1 MRVEIRSALEWDAE
15 GIDAIVKGCADETAL
30 LISPAGSKGY
40 AAFLRADIRLGRSNS
55 QFVVA
60 ESGEELVGVAEFRR
74 MPNRIFVN
82 HIYVRPEARRQ
93 GIGSRLLA
101 AGLAGLDDQFSEIAL
116 DVDSNNEVARR
127 WYASLGLVE
136 VEEAVWSIVES
147 SCLDGAIGWWR
158 LGNAVLASISLERF
172 GFCVYEVV
180 TYNGE
185 WRLGYTGRAA
195 RILDATAVKET
206 GVLAAVRTLAPDR
219 PLVFRGEAS
228 LVPSAS
234 ELGKRLRMEGKI
246 AAVARKVGVVR

>member
-40 AAFLRADIRLGRSNS
+40 
-55 QFVVA
+55 
-60 ESGEELVGVAEFRR
+60 
-74 MPNRIFVN
+74 
-82 HIYVRPEARRQ
+82 
-93 GIGSRLLA
+93 
-101 AGLAGLDDQFSEIAL
+101 
-116 DVDSNNEVARR
+116 
-127 WYASLGLVE
+127 
-136 VEEAVWSIVES
+136 
-147 SCLDGAIGWWR
+147 
-158 LGNAVLASISLERF
+158 
-172 GFCVYEVV
+172 
-180 TYNGE
+180 GE

-228 LVPSAS
+228 LVPRAS